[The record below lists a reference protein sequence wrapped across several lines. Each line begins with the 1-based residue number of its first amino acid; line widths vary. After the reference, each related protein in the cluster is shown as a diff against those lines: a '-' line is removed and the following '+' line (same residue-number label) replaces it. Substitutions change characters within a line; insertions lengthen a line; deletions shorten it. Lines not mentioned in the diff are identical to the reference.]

1 MGSAIDQFACVMKA
15 QDKITDGLWKVT
27 TTKRRTLVP
36 PKGVRLY
43 DTDMDKFFSG
53 DGLTNGGVVES
64 AKVALRVV
72 PIDAASSGI
81 TVKASGETTN
91 PNTFTWAPAAYLR
104 TGDAITLDAGEGAVP
119 SGTTA
124 TTYYIKK
131 VGDYGNGKSNAGTIF
146 RLASSRVNA
155 LANTTLTIADDG
167 TAGFTSVIAGVAA
180 QGVDDVLLI
189 NPVSAAVDVYLPYST
204 TSSNFACTVK
214 RATTATN
221 AVTIKELDASGN
233 VKASGDVT
241 VDGTAGY
248 VTLKAATDDYLNL
261 FADAANGVYFTR
273 GKQVTA

>member
-1 MGSAIDQFACVMKA
+1 MGSAVDQFACVMKA

-27 TTKRRTLVP
+27 TAKRRTLVP

-43 DTDMDKFFSG
+43 DTDMDKFFNG
-53 DGLTNGGVVES
+53 DGVTNGGVAEG

-72 PIDAASSGI
+72 PVSAASSGI
-81 TVKASGETTN
+81 TVKTSGEATN

-104 TGDAITLDAGEGAVP
+104 TGDAITLADGTGAVP

-131 VGDYGNGKSNAGTIF
+131 VGDYGNGKSNAGTTF
-146 RLASSRVNA
+146 RIASTRANA
-155 LANTTLTIADDG
+155 LANTTLTIASSG

-180 QGVDDVLLI
+180 QGVEDVLLI

-204 TSSNFACTVK
+204 TSPNFACTVK
-214 RATTATN
+214 RAPTASN
-221 AVTIKELDASGN
+221 DVTVKELDASGN
-233 VKASGDVT
+233 VKASGDMS

-248 VTLKAATDDYLNL
+248 VTLKAATADYLEL
-261 FADAANGVYFTR
+261 FADASNGVYFTR
-273 GKQVTA
+273 GKTVTQ